1 MATHLFDG
9 KVVSCCAGGD
19 DYGVTSRV
27 LTFDQSTRQQT
38 ASVTI
43 VDDEIGDGVKEFSLL
58 VLPED
63 SELPSPL
70 AEATVQIID
79 NESMECVR
87 VGVCEGGSVR
97 GCEGRVSGVC
107 EDGRVSS

>member
-1 MATHLFDG
+1 ML
-9 KVVSCCAGGD
+9 V
-19 DYGVTSRV
+19 
-27 LTFDQSTRQQT
+27 FDQATRQQG

-43 VDDEIGDGVKEFSLL
+43 IDNEIGDGIKEFSLL

-79 NESMECVR
+79 NESMECVWE
-87 VGVCEGGSVR
+87 GVCEGGSV
-97 GCEGRVSGVC
+97 
-107 EDGRVSS
+107 

>member
-1 MATHLFDG
+1 M
-9 KVVSCCAGGD
+9 
-19 DYGVTSRV
+19 
-27 LTFDQSTRQQT
+27 FDQATRQQG

-43 VDDEIGDGVKEFSLL
+43 IDNEIGDGIKEFSLL

-87 VGVCEGGSVR
+87 EGVCEGESVCEGGSV
-97 GCEGRVSGVC
+97 
-107 EDGRVSS
+107 